1 MIGQILEYNTV
12 VTKAEFLFMIQ
23 SVNLPPSA
31 HTITFSAHC
40 STLHPLQPK
49 AAHPVHTLQQPLH
62 LECTLQPC
70 TAICSQSSV
79 HTAAMYTHV
88 QLSAAN
94 LQCTLQPTA
103 AIYNHLHCSY
113 SIQCTLQLY
122 YPVHTTAILSSA
134 HCSYSIQCTLQLF
147 YPEHTT
153 AILSSAHCSY
163 TIQCTLQLFYPV
175 HPAAILSSA
184 HCSYSIQCTLQLFY
198 PVHTA
203 ATLSIQYI
211 QCTFESPQGK
221 PIPLLAYLQS
231 NQQTLMVDCSSP

>member
-40 STLHPLQPK
+40 STLQPS
-49 AAHPVHTLQQPLH
+49 AAYSQTSSAHTAA
-62 LECTLQPC
+62 
-70 TAICSQSSV
+70 AITSSV
-79 HTAAMYTHV
+79 HTAAMYSYLQPIFSAHCSHV

-94 LQCTLQPTA
+94 LQCMLQPTA

-113 SIQCTLQLY
+113 TIQCTLQLY
-122 YPVHTTAILSSA
+122 YPVHT
-134 HCSYSIQCTLQLF
+134 
-147 YPEHTT
+147 
-153 AILSSAHCSY
+153 
-163 TIQCTLQLFYPV
+163 
-175 HPAAILSSA
+175 AAILSSA
-184 HCSYSIQCTLQLFY
+184 HCSYSIQCILQLYY
-198 PVHTA
+198 PVYTA

-211 QCTFESPQGK
+211 QCTFEPPQGK

-231 NQQTLMVDCSSP
+231 SQQTLMVDCSSP

>member
-1 MIGQILEYNTV
+1 M

-40 STLHPLQPK
+40 NRLQPK
-49 AAHPVHTLQQPLH
+49 AKHPVHIQCTHCRSHYIFSAHTAAAIISSVHTLQQPLH
-62 LECTLQPC
+62 LQCTHCSSHYIFSAHCSHVYPC

-79 HTAAMYTHV
+79 HTAANCSH
-88 QLSAAN
+88 
-94 LQCTLQPTA
+94 LQP
-103 AIYNHLHCSY
+103 
-113 SIQCTLQLY
+113 
-122 YPVHTTAILSSA
+122 P
-134 HCSYSIQCTLQLF
+134 TLQLF
-147 YPEHTT
+147 YPVHTA

-163 TIQCTLQLFYPV
+163 T
-175 HPAAILSSA
+175 
-184 HCSYSIQCTLQLFY
+184 IQCTLQLFY

-211 QCTFESPQGK
+211 QCTFEPPQGK

-231 NQQTLMVDCSSP
+231 SQQTLMVDCSSP